1 MSTIAFIQARIGS
14 TRLPGK
20 VLLDLAGKPVL
31 QRVLERVARARV
43 DQVLLLTTELPEDT
57 PLAVAAKSWGVPV
70 FRGSEQDVL
79 DRFYQ
84 AAQAWQPQRI
94 VRITAD
100 CPVMDPAVINA
111 VLDAQ
116 QQTGVDYCSNC
127 LEETYPDGE
136 DVEVFSR
143 QALEQAWRAATLP
156 SEREHVTP
164 YIRNHP
170 ERFRQHGVRAEQDWG
185 GKRWT
190 LDNPEDYVFLQA
202 LYTALLGDNEFFGMT
217 ETLAYLAR
225 HPELE
230 ALNGQIARNEGYLK
244 SLREDGEIH
253 QRK

>member
-1 MSTIAFIQARIGS
+1 MSTMAFVQARMGS

-31 QRVLERVARARV
+31 QRVLERVARSRV
-43 DQVLLLTTELPEDT
+43 DQAVLLTTALPEDT
-57 PLAVAAKSWGVPV
+57 PLAETAEGWGFKV

-84 AAQAWQPQRI
+84 AAQRWQPDRI

-100 CPVMDPAVINA
+100 CPVMDPEVINT

-116 QQTGVDYCSNC
+116 QQAGADYCSNC

-136 DVEVFSR
+136 DVEVFTR
-143 QALEQAWRAATLP
+143 QALEQAWRKAELP

-170 ERFRQHGVRAEQDWG
+170 ELFRQHSVRAEQNWG

-190 LDNPEDYVFLQA
+190 LDNPEDYVFLKA
-202 LYTALLGDNEFFGMT
+202 LYAALIGDSEFFGIA
-217 ETLAYLAR
+217 ETLSYLAH

-230 ALNGQIARNEGYLK
+230 AINGQIVRNEGYLK